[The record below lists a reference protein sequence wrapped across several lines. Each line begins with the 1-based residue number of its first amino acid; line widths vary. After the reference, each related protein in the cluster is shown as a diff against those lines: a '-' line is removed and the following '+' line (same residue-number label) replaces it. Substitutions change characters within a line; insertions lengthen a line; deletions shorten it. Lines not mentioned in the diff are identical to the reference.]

1 MTSNLL
7 PFDPKL
13 AKSEL
18 NKDGLDVLKV
28 GHSTPPVPVLFI
40 GMDLGTPIVRED
52 DAVPVPASNLRL
64 RPRMVKQTI
73 DIFEGGRWLL
83 AGQTT
88 VLRGGGNIL
97 ATVEI
102 EVQEG

>member
-18 NKDGLDVLKV
+18 NKDGLEVLKV

-64 RPRMVKQTI
+64 RPRMVK
-73 DIFEGGRWLL
+73 RWIV
-83 AGQTT
+83 ANNRYGFASREEAEAHICKRYPY
-88 VLRGGGNIL
+88 V
-97 ATVEI
+97 VEI
-102 EVQEG
+102 AVTE